1 MLKKTAKKNAFNN
14 KLMSLALATGITA
27 QAVPFTTNLLPS
39 ITQNVL
45 AHADDNQSENFSYTL
60 QTKDENGKVVVSDKI
75 TFTKN
80 DDGTYKV
87 TDEAG
92 LLKANT
98 SNVKID
104 DMMNIQLNNVV
115 DSTKELNWISQNG
128 QYKLADNHE
137 SATPDDQGNLTF
149 AVVKNTTNK
158 DNGGN
163 SDSTVPTTP
172 TDNKDHNQSGSDSSN
187 TTPTTPTDSKQ
198 DNQSGSDKSD
208 TIPAKPTDSNKD
220 NQSGSKENQEQS
232 VVYHLNL
239 VNDGKTVKTDTITFT
254 PKGDGSYTVKDDAGL
269 AITSAYT
276 PAKDS
281 QGALTFDLNSALNSG
296 LINWIND
303 GTWQLDGAQSVQTSG
318 QDVNYKVVKADG
330 NHQGD
335 PATSSTNI
343 VLNLVDS
350 ATNKVV
356 KTDTFTFTPTGEDGH
371 YLVTDT
377 AGLAPAIDYVAQKVD
392 GKYNFDL
399 NSVVSANILGNWVND
414 GTWTLDSNKQEGT
427 KGEDGSLNFY
437 VTHAKTDAGY
447 LQSFKEKYPSDK
459 YGIVNQNGSTF
470 TFVQFDPSTK
480 QVTYMGTIDMSQAD
494 PQATK
499 LNDGTTS
506 YTRTF
511 TRTIYGLFDGEKRQV
526 TGQSAEMTVTQHTTF
541 VGDNQPLKTNL
552 TYSKAKFDAYK
563 PTVVPNGYKLVKEV
577 DVPEM
582 NIDQNTPS
590 LSSAEQMSEY
600 QSVNT
605 DSDSGSN
612 SNSGT
617 PDSGNPSSD
626 SNSSTPDSGQTSS
639 GSTSTPGSDDSSSN
653 SGSSS
658 TPTKPDSGSD
668 SSSTPTKP
676 DSGNDSSS
684 TPTKPDSGSGSSSTP
699 TTPDSG
705 SGSTSTPTT
714 PDSGNDS
721 SSTPTTP
728 DSDNGSSSTPTTPA
742 KPDSD
747 NGPSSTPTTPSK
759 SDSGSDQN
767 SSASSST
774 PTNPSSDSSASSTPS
789 SNTSSAAPSSSAS
802 SNVSSGASSS
812 TSSHASSSTSSSASS
827 KASSNANSNTSSHAS
842 SATNSKASS
851 NTSSHATSGASSK
864 ANSNTSSASANSSVP
879 NSQNTTLPSE
889 TAAKFNSMPATTSSN
904 GTINPLAQTNARNN
918 GNQELALSMLG
929 GSLVIGGLGLGLLN
943 KRKEE

>member
-1 MLKKTAKKNAFNN
+1 MLQKTAKKNAFNN

-80 DDGTYKV
+80 DDGHYKV

-92 LLKANT
+92 LLNGHT

-104 DMMNIQLNNVV
+104 DMMNIQLNNLI

-163 SDSTVPTTP
+163 SDSTAPTTP

-187 TTPTTPTDSKQ
+187 TTTTTPTDNNKGN
-198 DNQSGSDKSD
+198 DQSGSDNSN
-208 TIPAKPTDSNKD
+208 TTPAKPTDNNKE
-220 NQSGSKENQEQS
+220 NQSGDKENQEQP

-303 GTWQLDGAQSVQTSG
+303 GTWQLDGAQSIQTSG
-318 QDVNYKVVKADG
+318 QDVNYKVVKADS

-335 PATSSTNI
+335 PATSPTNV

-399 NSVVSANILGNWVND
+399 NSVVSANILGSWVND

-577 DVPEM
+577 DVPKM

-605 DSDSGSN
+605 DSGSGSN

-639 GSTSTPGSDDSSSN
+639 GSSNTPGSGDSSSN
-653 SGSSS
+653 SGSSSTPTKPDSGSGSSS

-668 SSSTPTKP
+668 SSSTPT
-676 DSGNDSSS
+676 
-684 TPTKPDSGSGSSSTP
+684 TPDSGSGSSSTTP
-699 TTPDSG
+699 TKPDSG
-705 SGSTSTPTT
+705 S
-714 PDSGNDS
+714 DS

-728 DSDNGSSSTPTTPA
+728 TKPDSDSSSSSTPT
-742 KPDSD
+742 KPS
-747 NGPSSTPTTPSK
+747 
-759 SDSGSDQN
+759 SGSDQS

-774 PTNPSSDSSASSTPS
+774 PTNPSSGSSASSTPS
-789 SNTSSAAPSSSAS
+789 SNTSSVAPSSSAS

-827 KASSNANSNTSSHAS
+827 KAGSNTNSNASSHAS
-842 SATNSKASS
+842 SATNSNASAS
-851 NTSSHATSGASSK
+851 TSSHATSGASSK
-864 ANSNTSSASANSSVP
+864 ANSNASSASANSSAP
-879 NSQNTTLPSE
+879 NSQSTTLPSE
-889 TAAKFNSMPATTSSN
+889 AAAKFNSMPTTSSN

>member
-1 MLKKTAKKNAFNN
+1 MLQKTAKKNAFNN

-92 LLKANT
+92 LLKNNT

-104 DMMNIQLNNVV
+104 DMMNIQLNNLI

-163 SDSTVPTTP
+163 SDSTAPTTP
-172 TDNKDHNQSGSDSSN
+172 TDNKDHNQSGSDNSS
-187 TTPTTPTDSKQ
+187 TT
-198 DNQSGSDKSD
+198 
-208 TIPAKPTDSNKD
+208 PAKPTDNNKGND
-220 NQSGSKENQEQS
+220 QSSSKENQEQP

-303 GTWQLDGAQSVQTSG
+303 GTWQLDGSQSIQTSG

-335 PATSSTNI
+335 PATSSTNV

-350 ATNKVV
+350 ANNKVV

-494 PQATK
+494 QKATK

-511 TRTIYGLFDGEKRQV
+511 TRTIYGLFDGEKRQI
-526 TGQSAEMTVTQHTTF
+526 TAQSAEMTVTQHTTF

-577 DVPEM
+577 DIPEM

-605 DSDSGSN
+605 DSGSGSN

-617 PDSGNPSSD
+617 PGSGNPSSD
-626 SNSSTPDSGQTSS
+626 SSSSTPDSGHTSS
-639 GSTSTPGSDDSSSN
+639 GSASTPGSGDSSSD

-658 TPTKPDSGSD
+658 TPTKPDSGSGSSSTPTKPDSGNDSSSTPTTPDSGND

-684 TPTKPDSGSGSSSTP
+684 TPT
-699 TTPDSG
+699 
-705 SGSTSTPTT
+705 
-714 PDSGNDS
+714 
-721 SSTPTTP
+721 
-728 DSDNGSSSTPTTPA
+728 
-742 KPDSD
+742 
-747 NGPSSTPTTPSK
+747 TPSK
-759 SDSGSDQN
+759 PSSGSDQS

-774 PTNPSSDSSASSTPS
+774 PTNPSSGSSASSTPS

-802 SNVSSGASSS
+802 SNVSSGASNS
-812 TSSHASSSTSSSASS
+812 TSSHASSSTSSSVSS
-827 KASSNANSNTSSHAS
+827 KASSNTNSNTSSHAS
-842 SATNSKASS
+842 SATSSNASS
-851 NTSSHATSGASSK
+851 STSSHATSGASSK
-864 ANSNTSSASANSSVP
+864 VNSSASSASANSSAP
-879 NSQNTTLPSE
+879 NSQSTTLPSE
-889 TAAKFNSMPATTSSN
+889 AAAKFNSMPTTSSN

>member
-1 MLKKTAKKNAFNN
+1 MLQKTAKKNAFNN

-92 LLKANT
+92 LLKNNT

-104 DMMNIQLNNVV
+104 DMMNIQLNNLIN
-115 DSTKELNWISQNG
+115 STKELNWISQNG

-163 SDSTVPTTP
+163 SDSTAPTTP
-172 TDNKDHNQSGSDSSN
+172 TDHNQSGSDSSN
-187 TTPTTPTDSKQ
+187 TTP
-198 DNQSGSDKSD
+198 
-208 TIPAKPTDSNKD
+208 AKPTDNNKGND
-220 NQSGSKENQEQS
+220 QSDSKENQEQP

-303 GTWQLDGAQSVQTSG
+303 GTWQLDGSQSIQTSG

-335 PATSSTNI
+335 PATSSTNV

-350 ATNKVV
+350 ANNKVV

-526 TGQSAEMTVTQHTTF
+526 TAQSAEMTVTQHTTF

-552 TYSKAKFDAYK
+552 TYSQAKFDAYK

-577 DVPEM
+577 DIPEM

-605 DSDSGSN
+605 DSGSGSN

-639 GSTSTPGSDDSSSN
+639 GSSNTPGSGDSSSN

-658 TPTKPDSGSD
+658 TPTKPDSGS
-668 SSSTPTKP
+668 
-676 DSGNDSSS
+676 GSSS
-684 TPTKPDSGSGSSSTP
+684 TPTKPDSGSGSTSTP

-705 SGSTSTPTT
+705 SDSSSTPTT

-728 DSDNGSSSTPTTPA
+728 S
-742 KPDSD
+742 KPS
-747 NGPSSTPTTPSK
+747 
-759 SDSGSDQN
+759 SGSDQS

-774 PTNPSSDSSASSTPS
+774 PTNPSSGSSASSTPS

-802 SNVSSGASSS
+802 SNVSSGASNS
-812 TSSHASSSTSSSASS
+812 TSSHASSSTSSSVSS
-827 KASSNANSNTSSHAS
+827 KASSNTNSNTSSHAS
-842 SATNSKASS
+842 SATSSNASS
-851 NTSSHATSGASSK
+851 STSSHATSGASSK
-864 ANSNTSSASANSSVP
+864 VNSSASSASANSSAP
-879 NSQNTTLPSE
+879 NSQSTTLPSE
-889 TAAKFNSMPATTSSN
+889 AAAKFNSMPTTSSN

>member
-1 MLKKTAKKNAFNN
+1 MLQKTAKKNAFNN

-92 LLKANT
+92 LLKNNT

-104 DMMNIQLNNVV
+104 DMMNIQLNNLIN
-115 DSTKELNWISQNG
+115 STKELNWISQNG

-163 SDSTVPTTP
+163 SDSTAPTTP
-172 TDNKDHNQSGSDSSN
+172 TDHNQSGSDSSN
-187 TTPTTPTDSKQ
+187 TTP
-198 DNQSGSDKSD
+198 
-208 TIPAKPTDSNKD
+208 AKPTDNNKGND
-220 NQSGSKENQEQS
+220 QSDSKENQEQP

-303 GTWQLDGAQSVQTSG
+303 GTWQLDGSQSIQTSG

-335 PATSSTNI
+335 PATSSTNV

-350 ATNKVV
+350 ANNKVV

-526 TGQSAEMTVTQHTTF
+526 TAQSAEMTVTQHTTF

-552 TYSKAKFDAYK
+552 TYSQAKFDAYK

-577 DVPEM
+577 DIPEM

-605 DSDSGSN
+605 DSGSGSN

-617 PDSGNPSSD
+617 PGSGNPSSD
-626 SNSSTPDSGQTSS
+626 SSSSTPDSGHTSS
-639 GSTSTPGSDDSSSN
+639 GSASTPGSGDSSSD

-658 TPTKPDSGSD
+658 TPTKPDSGSGSSSTPTKPDSGNDSSSTPTTPDSGND

-684 TPTKPDSGSGSSSTP
+684 TPT
-699 TTPDSG
+699 
-705 SGSTSTPTT
+705 
-714 PDSGNDS
+714 
-721 SSTPTTP
+721 
-728 DSDNGSSSTPTTPA
+728 
-742 KPDSD
+742 
-747 NGPSSTPTTPSK
+747 TPSK
-759 SDSGSDQN
+759 PSSGSDQS

-774 PTNPSSDSSASSTPS
+774 PTNPSSGSSASSTPS

-802 SNVSSGASSS
+802 SNVSSGASNS
-812 TSSHASSSTSSSASS
+812 TSSHASSSTSSSVSS
-827 KASSNANSNTSSHAS
+827 KASSNTNSNTSSHAS
-842 SATNSKASS
+842 SATSSNASS
-851 NTSSHATSGASSK
+851 STSSHATSGASSK
-864 ANSNTSSASANSSVP
+864 VNSSASSASANSSAP
-879 NSQNTTLPSE
+879 NSQSTTLPSE
-889 TAAKFNSMPATTSSN
+889 AAAKFNSMPTTSSN

>member
-1 MLKKTAKKNAFNN
+1 MLQKTAKKNAFNN

-75 TFTKN
+75 TFVKN

-92 LLKANT
+92 LLKNNT

-104 DMMNIQLNNVV
+104 DMMNIQLNNLI

-163 SDSTVPTTP
+163 SDSTAPTTP
-172 TDNKDHNQSGSDSSN
+172 TDDHKDHNQSGSDSSN
-187 TTPTTPTDSKQ
+187 TTP
-198 DNQSGSDKSD
+198 
-208 TIPAKPTDSNKD
+208 AKPTDNNKGND
-220 NQSGSKENQEQS
+220 QSGSKENQEQS

-303 GTWQLDGAQSVQTSG
+303 GTWQLDGSQSIQTSG

-335 PATSSTNI
+335 PATSSTNV

-350 ATNKVV
+350 ANNKVV

-480 QVTYMGTIDMSQAD
+480 QVTYMGTIDMSQAN

-526 TGQSAEMTVTQHTTF
+526 TAQSAEMTVTQHTTF

-552 TYSKAKFDAYK
+552 TYSQAKFDAYK

-577 DVPEM
+577 DIPGM

-605 DSDSGSN
+605 DSGSGSN

-639 GSTSTPGSDDSSSN
+639 GSSNTPGSGDSSSN

-658 TPTKPDSGSD
+658 TPTKPDSGS
-668 SSSTPTKP
+668 
-676 DSGNDSSS
+676 
-684 TPTKPDSGSGSSSTP
+684 
-699 TTPDSG
+699 
-705 SGSTSTPTT
+705 GSTSTPTT
-714 PDSGNDS
+714 PDSGNDANSTPTTPDSGSDS

-728 DSDNGSSSTPTTPA
+728 TKPDSDSSSSSTPT
-742 KPDSD
+742 KPS
-747 NGPSSTPTTPSK
+747 
-759 SDSGSDQN
+759 SGSDQS

-774 PTNPSSDSSASSTPS
+774 PTNPSSGSSASSTPI

-802 SNVSSGASSS
+802 SNVSSGASNS

-827 KASSNANSNTSSHAS
+827 KAGSNTNSNASSHAS
-842 SATNSKASS
+842 SATNSNASAS
-851 NTSSHATSGASSK
+851 TSSHATSGASSK
-864 ANSNTSSASANSSVP
+864 ANSNASSASANSSAP
-879 NSQNTTLPSE
+879 NSQSTTLPSE
-889 TAAKFNSMPATTSSN
+889 AAAKFNSMPTTSSN

-929 GSLVIGGLGLGLLN
+929 GSIVIGGLGLGLLN

>member
-75 TFTKN
+75 TFVKN

-92 LLKANT
+92 LLKNNT

-104 DMMNIQLNNVV
+104 DMMNIQLNNLI

-163 SDSTVPTTP
+163 SDSTAPTTP
-172 TDNKDHNQSGSDSSN
+172 TDDHKDHNQSGSDSSN
-187 TTPTTPTDSKQ
+187 TTP
-198 DNQSGSDKSD
+198 
-208 TIPAKPTDSNKD
+208 AKPTDNNKGND
-220 NQSGSKENQEQS
+220 QSGSKENQEQS

-303 GTWQLDGAQSVQTSG
+303 GTWQLDGSQSIQTSG

-335 PATSSTNI
+335 PATSSTNV

-350 ATNKVV
+350 ANNKVV

-526 TGQSAEMTVTQHTTF
+526 TAQSVEMTVTQHTTF

-552 TYSKAKFDAYK
+552 TYSQAKFDAYK

-577 DVPEM
+577 DIPEM

-605 DSDSGSN
+605 DSGSGSN

-639 GSTSTPGSDDSSSN
+639 GSSNTPGSGDSSSN

-658 TPTKPDSGSD
+658 TPTKPDSGSG
-668 SSSTPTKP
+668 SSSTPTK
-676 DSGNDSSS
+676 
-684 TPTKPDSGSGSSSTP
+684 
-699 TTPDSG
+699 PDSG

-714 PDSGNDS
+714 PDSGNDANSTPTTPDSGSDS

-728 DSDNGSSSTPTTPA
+728 TKPDSDSSSSSTPT
-742 KPDSD
+742 KP
-747 NGPSSTPTTPSK
+747 N
-759 SDSGSDQN
+759 SGSDQS

-774 PTNPSSDSSASSTPS
+774 PTNPSSGSSASSTPS

-802 SNVSSGASSS
+802 SNVNSGASSLA
-812 TSSHASSSTSSSASS
+812 SSHASSSTGSSASS
-827 KASSNANSNTSSHAS
+827 KASSNTNSNTSSHAS
-842 SATNSKASS
+842 SATNSKTSA

-864 ANSNTSSASANSSVP
+864 VNSSASSASANSSAP
-879 NSQNTTLPSE
+879 NSQSTTLPSE
-889 TAAKFNSMPATTSSN
+889 AAAKFNSMPTTSSN

>member
-27 QAVPFTTNLLPS
+27 QAVSFTTQLLPS

-80 DDGTYKV
+80 DNGTYKV

-92 LLKANT
+92 LLKNNT

-104 DMMNIQLNNVV
+104 DMMNIQLNNLI

-149 AVVKNTTNK
+149 TVVKNTTNK

-163 SDSTVPTTP
+163 SDSTAPTTP
-172 TDNKDHNQSGSDSSN
+172 TDDNKDHNQSGSDSSN
-187 TTPTTPTDSKQ
+187 TTP
-198 DNQSGSDKSD
+198 
-208 TIPAKPTDSNKD
+208 AKPTDNNKGND
-220 NQSGSKENQEQS
+220 QSGSKENQEQS
-232 VVYHLNL
+232 VVYRLNL

-254 PKGDGSYTVKDDAGL
+254 PKSDGSYTVKDDAGL

-318 QDVNYKVVKADG
+318 QDVNYKVVKADS

-335 PATSSTNI
+335 PATSPTNV

-350 ATNKVV
+350 ANNKVV

-427 KGEDGSLNFY
+427 KGKDGSLNFY

-480 QVTYMGTIDMSQAD
+480 QVTYMGTIDMSQAN

-552 TYSKAKFDAYK
+552 TYSQAKFDAYK

-582 NIDQNTPS
+582 SVDQNTPS

-605 DSDSGSN
+605 DSGSGSN
-612 SNSGT
+612 SNSDT
-617 PDSGNPSSD
+617 PGSGNPSSD

-639 GSTSTPGSDDSSSN
+639 GSASTPGSGDASSD
-653 SGSSS
+653 SGSSSTPTKPDSGSGSTS

-668 SSSTPTKP
+668 SSSTPTTP
-676 DSGNDSSS
+676 DSGSGSNSTPT
-684 TPTKPDSGSGSSSTP
+684 TPTKPDSDSGSSSTP
-699 TTPDSG
+699 TTPS
-705 SGSTSTPTT
+705 
-714 PDSGNDS
+714 
-721 SSTPTTP
+721 
-728 DSDNGSSSTPTTPA
+728 
-742 KPDSD
+742 KP
-747 NGPSSTPTTPSK
+747 
-759 SDSGSDQN
+759 DSGSDQ
-767 SSASSST
+767 SSST
-774 PTNPSSDSSASSTPS
+774 SSSTSTNPSSGSSVSLTPS

-802 SNVSSGASSS
+802 SSVSSGVSSS
-812 TSSHASSSTSSSASS
+812 TSSHASSSTSSNASS

-864 ANSNTSSASANSSVP
+864 ANSNASSASANSSAP
-879 NSQNTTLPSE
+879 NSQSTTLPSE
-889 TAAKFNSMPATTSSN
+889 AAAKFNNMPATTSSN

-918 GNQELALSMLG
+918 DNQELALSMLG

>member
-27 QAVPFTTNLLPS
+27 QAVPFTTNFLPN

-60 QTKDENGKVVVSDKI
+60 QTKDESGKVVVSDKI

-92 LLKANT
+92 LLKPNT
-98 SNVKID
+98 NNVKID
-104 DMMNIQLNNVV
+104 DMMNIQLNNLI

-158 DNGGN
+158 DNGGS
-163 SDSTVPTTP
+163 SDSTAPTTP
-172 TDNKDHNQSGSDSSN
+172 TDDKDHNQSGSNSSN
-187 TTPTTPTDSKQ
+187 TTP
-198 DNQSGSDKSD
+198 
-208 TIPAKPTDSNKD
+208 AKPTDDNKGNDQSGSSSTTPTKPTD
-220 NQSGSKENQEQS
+220 NNKGNEQSGSKDNQEQS

-269 AITSAYT
+269 AITSDYT
-276 PAKDS
+276 PAKDAK
-281 QGALTFDLNSALNSG
+281 GVLTFDLNSALNSG

-335 PATSSTNI
+335 STNI
-343 VLNLVDS
+343 VLNLVNS

-377 AGLAPAIDYVAQKVD
+377 AGLAPAVNYVAQKVD
-392 GKYNFDL
+392 GKYNFDI
-399 NSVVSANILGNWVND
+399 NSVVSANTLGGWVND

-511 TRTIYGLFDGEKRQV
+511 TRTIYGLFDGEKRQI
-526 TGQSAEMTVTQHTTF
+526 TAQSAEMTVTQHTTF

-577 DVPEM
+577 DVPET

-605 DSDSGSN
+605 DSGSGST

-617 PDSGNPSSD
+617 PGSGNPSSD
-626 SNSSTPDSGQTSS
+626 SSSSTPDSGQTSS
-639 GSTSTPGSDDSSSN
+639 GSASTPGSGDSSSN

-658 TPTKPDSGSD
+658 TPTKPDSGSG
-668 SSSTPTKP
+668 SGSTPTTPTKP
-676 DSGNDSSS
+676 DSD
-684 TPTKPDSGSGSSSTP
+684 SGSSSTP
-699 TTPDSG
+699 TTPTKPDSG
-705 SGSTSTPTT
+705 SDLSATPTT
-714 PDSGNDS
+714 PTKPDSDSSS
-721 SSTPTTP
+721 SSTPT
-728 DSDNGSSSTPTTPA
+728 
-742 KPDSD
+742 KPS
-747 NGPSSTPTTPSK
+747 
-759 SDSGSDQN
+759 SGSDQS

-774 PTNPSSDSSASSTPS
+774 PTNPNSGSSASSTPS
-789 SNTSSAAPSSSAS
+789 SNTSSVAPSSSAS

-812 TSSHASSSTSSSASS
+812 ASSHASSSTSSSASS
-827 KASSNANSNTSSHAS
+827 KAGSNTNSNASSHAS
-842 SATNSKASS
+842 SATNSNASAS
-851 NTSSHATSGASSK
+851 TSSHATSGASSK
-864 ANSNTSSASANSSVP
+864 ANSNASSASANSSAP
-879 NSQNTTLPSE
+879 NSQSTTLPSE
-889 TAAKFNSMPATTSSN
+889 AAAKFNSMPTTSSN
-904 GTINPLAQTNARNN
+904 GTINPLAQTNAHNN

-929 GSLVIGGLGLGLLN
+929 GSIVIGSLGLGLLN

>member
-60 QTKDENGKVVVSDKI
+60 QTKDESGKVVVSDKI

-92 LLKANT
+92 LLKPNT
-98 SNVKID
+98 NNVKID
-104 DMMNIQLNNVV
+104 DMMNIQLNNLI

-158 DNGGN
+158 DNGGS
-163 SDSTVPTTP
+163 SDSTAPTTP
-172 TDNKDHNQSGSDSSN
+172 TDDKDHNQSGSDSSN
-187 TTPTTPTDSKQ
+187 TTP
-198 DNQSGSDKSD
+198 
-208 TIPAKPTDSNKD
+208 AKPTDDNKGNDQSGSSSTTPTKPTD
-220 NQSGSKENQEQS
+220 NNKGNEQSGSKDNQEQS

-269 AITSAYT
+269 AITSDYT
-276 PAKDS
+276 PAKDAK
-281 QGALTFDLNSALNSG
+281 GVLTFDLNSALNSG

-303 GTWQLDGAQSVQTSG
+303 GTWQLDGSQSIQTSG

-330 NHQGD
+330 NHQD
-335 PATSSTNI
+335 DSTNI
-343 VLNLVDS
+343 VLNLVNS
-350 ATNKVV
+350 ANNKVV

-377 AGLAPAIDYVAQKVD
+377 AGLAPAVNYVAQKVD
-392 GKYNFDL
+392 GKYNFDI
-399 NSVVSANILGNWVND
+399 NSIVSANTLGGWVND

-427 KGEDGSLNFY
+427 KGKDGSLNFY

-511 TRTIYGLFDGEKRQV
+511 TRTIYGLFDGEKRQI
-526 TGQSAEMTVTQHTTF
+526 TAQSAEMTVTQHTTF

-552 TYSKAKFDAYK
+552 TYSQAKFDAYK

-577 DVPEM
+577 DVPET
-582 NIDQNTPS
+582 NIDQSTPS

-605 DSDSGSN
+605 DSGSGSN

-617 PDSGNPSSD
+617 PGSGNPSSD
-626 SNSSTPDSGQTSS
+626 SSSSTPDSGQTSS
-639 GSTSTPGSDDSSSN
+639 GSSSTPGSGDSN

-658 TPTKPDSGSD
+658 TPTKPDSGSG

-676 DSGNDSSS
+676 DSGSSDSSS

-705 SGSTSTPTT
+705 SGSGSAPTTPTT
-714 PDSGNDS
+714 PDSGS
-721 SSTPTTP
+721 GSTSTPTKP
-728 DSDNGSSSTPTTPA
+728 DSDSGSSSTPTTPT
-742 KPDSD
+742 K
-747 NGPSSTPTTPSK
+747 PSSS
-759 SDSGSDQN
+759 SDQS

-774 PTNPSSDSSASSTPS
+774 PTNPSSGSSASSTPS

-802 SNVSSGASSS
+802 SNVNSGASSLA
-812 TSSHASSSTSSSASS
+812 SSHASSSTGSSASS
-827 KASSNANSNTSSHAS
+827 KASSNTNSNTSSHAS
-842 SATNSKASS
+842 SATNSKTSA

-864 ANSNTSSASANSSVP
+864 VNSSASSASANSSAP
-879 NSQNTTLPSE
+879 NSQSTTLPSE
-889 TAAKFNSMPATTSSN
+889 AAAKFNSMPTTSSN

-929 GSLVIGGLGLGLLN
+929 GSIVIGGLGLGLLN

>member
-27 QAVPFTTNLLPS
+27 QAVPFTTHLLPN

-45 AHADDNQSENFSYTL
+45 AHADDNQSEKFSYTL

-92 LLKANT
+92 LLKNNT

-104 DMMNIQLNNVV
+104 DMMNIQLNNLI

-163 SDSTVPTTP
+163 SDSTAPTTP
-172 TDNKDHNQSGSDSSN
+172 TDNNQSGSDSSN
-187 TTPTTPTDSKQ
+187 TTP
-198 DNQSGSDKSD
+198 
-208 TIPAKPTDSNKD
+208 AKPTDNNKGND
-220 NQSGSKENQEQS
+220 QSDSKENQEQS

-303 GTWQLDGAQSVQTSG
+303 GTWQLDGSQSIQTSG

-335 PATSSTNI
+335 PATSSTNV

-350 ATNKVV
+350 ANNKVV

-447 LQSFKEKYPSDK
+447 LQSFKERYPSDK

-526 TGQSAEMTVTQHTTF
+526 TAQSAEMTVTQHTTF

-552 TYSKAKFDAYK
+552 TYSQAKFDAYK

-577 DVPEM
+577 DIPEM

-605 DSDSGSN
+605 DSGSGSN

-639 GSTSTPGSDDSSSN
+639 GSSNTPGSGDSSSN
-653 SGSSS
+653 SS
-658 TPTKPDSGSD
+658 
-668 SSSTPTKP
+668 
-676 DSGNDSSS
+676 SSS

-699 TTPDSG
+699 TKPDSG

-714 PDSGNDS
+714 PDSGNDANSTPTTPDSGSDS

-728 DSDNGSSSTPTTPA
+728 TKPDSDSSSSSTPT
-742 KPDSD
+742 KPS
-747 NGPSSTPTTPSK
+747 
-759 SDSGSDQN
+759 SGSDQS

-774 PTNPSSDSSASSTPS
+774 PTNPSSGSSASSTPS

-802 SNVSSGASSS
+802 SNVNSGASSS
-812 TSSHASSSTSSSASS
+812 TSSHASSSTGSSASS
-827 KASSNANSNTSSHAS
+827 KASSNTNSNTSSHAS
-842 SATNSKASS
+842 SATSSNASS
-851 NTSSHATSGASSK
+851 STSSHATSGASSK
-864 ANSNTSSASANSSVP
+864 VNSSASSASANSSAP
-879 NSQNTTLPSE
+879 NSQSTTLPSE
-889 TAAKFNSMPATTSSN
+889 AAAKFNSMPTTSSN

>member
-1 MLKKTAKKNAFNN
+1 MLQKTAKKNAFNN

-92 LLKANT
+92 LLKNNT

-104 DMMNIQLNNVV
+104 DMMNIQLNNLI

-163 SDSTVPTTP
+163 SDSTAPTTP
-172 TDNKDHNQSGSDSSN
+172 TDNKDHNQSGSDNSS
-187 TTPTTPTDSKQ
+187 TT
-198 DNQSGSDKSD
+198 
-208 TIPAKPTDSNKD
+208 PAKPTDNNKGND
-220 NQSGSKENQEQS
+220 QSSSKENQEQP

-303 GTWQLDGAQSVQTSG
+303 GTWQLDGSQSIQTSG

-335 PATSSTNI
+335 PATSSTNV

-350 ATNKVV
+350 ANNKVV

-526 TGQSAEMTVTQHTTF
+526 TAQSAEMTVTQHTTF

-552 TYSKAKFDAYK
+552 TYSQAKFDAYK

-577 DVPEM
+577 DIPEM

-605 DSDSGSN
+605 DSGSGSN

-639 GSTSTPGSDDSSSN
+639 GSSNTPGSGDSSSN

-658 TPTKPDSGSD
+658 TPTKPDSGS
-668 SSSTPTKP
+668 
-676 DSGNDSSS
+676 GSSS
-684 TPTKPDSGSGSSSTP
+684 TPTKPDSGSGSTSTP

-705 SGSTSTPTT
+705 SDSSSTPTT

-728 DSDNGSSSTPTTPA
+728 TKPDSDSGSSSTPTTPT

-747 NGPSSTPTTPSK
+747 
-759 SDSGSDQN
+759 SDQ
-767 SSASSST
+767 SSNASFSI
-774 PTNPSSDSSASSTPS
+774 PTNPSSGSSASSTPS
-789 SNTSSAAPSSSAS
+789 SNASSAAPSSSAS
-802 SNVSSGASSS
+802 SNVNSGASSS
-812 TSSHASSSTSSSASS
+812 ASSHASSSTSSSVSS
-827 KASSNANSNTSSHAS
+827 KASSNTNSNTSSHAS
-842 SATNSKASS
+842 STTSSNASS
-851 NTSSHATSGASSK
+851 STSSHATSGASSK
-864 ANSNTSSASANSSVP
+864 VNSSASSASANSSAP
-879 NSQNTTLPSE
+879 NSQSTTLPSE
-889 TAAKFNSMPATTSSN
+889 AAAKFNSMPTTSSN

-929 GSLVIGGLGLGLLN
+929 GSIVIGGLGLGLLN

>member
-27 QAVPFTTNLLPS
+27 QAVPFTTHLLPN

-92 LLKANT
+92 LLKNNT

-104 DMMNIQLNNVV
+104 DMMNIQLNNLI

-163 SDSTVPTTP
+163 SDSTAHTTP
-172 TDNKDHNQSGSDSSN
+172 TDDNKDHNQSGSDSSN
-187 TTPTTPTDSKQ
+187 TTP
-198 DNQSGSDKSD
+198 
-208 TIPAKPTDSNKD
+208 AKPTDNNKGND
-220 NQSGSKENQEQS
+220 QSGSKENQEQS

-281 QGALTFDLNSALNSG
+281 QGALTFNLNSALNSG

-303 GTWQLDGAQSVQTSG
+303 GTWQLDGSQSIQASG

-335 PATSSTNI
+335 PATSPTNV

-350 ATNKVV
+350 ANNKVV

-377 AGLAPAIDYVAQKVD
+377 AGLAPAVDYVAQKVD
-392 GKYNFDL
+392 GKYNFNI
-399 NSVVSANILGNWVND
+399 NSVVSANTLGGWVND

-480 QVTYMGTIDMSQAD
+480 QVTYMGTIDMSQAN

-511 TRTIYGLFDGEKRQV
+511 TRTIYGLFDSEKRQV
-526 TGQSAEMTVTQHTTF
+526 TAQSTNMTVTQHTTF

-552 TYSKAKFDAYK
+552 TYSQAKFDAYK

-582 NIDQNTPS
+582 NIDQNTSS

-605 DSDSGSN
+605 DSGSGST
-612 SNSGT
+612 SSSGT
-617 PDSGNPSSD
+617 PDSGSPSSD
-626 SNSSTPDSGQTSS
+626 SSSSTPDNGQTSS
-639 GSTSTPGSDDSSSN
+639 GSSNSSSSSTPGSGDSSSD
-653 SGSSS
+653 SGSSSTPTKPDSGSDFSS

-676 DSGNDSSS
+676 DSGSGSSS
-684 TPTKPDSGSGSSSTP
+684 TPTKPDSSS
-699 TTPDSG
+699 
-705 SGSTSTPTT
+705 
-714 PDSGNDS
+714 DS
-721 SSTPTTP
+721 SSTPTSP
-728 DSDNGSSSTPTTPA
+728 VDPN
-742 KPDSD
+742 
-747 NGPSSTPTTPSK
+747 
-759 SDSGSDQN
+759 SGHN
-767 SSASSST
+767 SNASSST
-774 PTNPSSDSSASSTPS
+774 PTNPSSGSSASSTPS
-789 SNTSSAAPSSSAS
+789 SNTSSSAPSSNAS
-802 SNVSSGASSS
+802 SSVSSGASSS

-827 KASSNANSNTSSHAS
+827 KASSNTDSNTSSHAS
-842 SATNSKASS
+842 SATSS

-864 ANSNTSSASANSSVP
+864 ANSNTSSASANSSAP
-879 NSQNTTLPSE
+879 NSQSTTLPSE
-889 TAAKFNSMPATTSSN
+889 AAAKFNSMPTTSSN

-918 GNQELALSMLG
+918 GNQALALSMLG
-929 GSLVIGGLGLGLLN
+929 GSIVIGGLGLGLFN

>member
-27 QAVPFTTNLLPS
+27 QAVPFTTHLLPN

-92 LLKANT
+92 LLKNNT

-104 DMMNIQLNNVV
+104 DMMNIQLNNLI

-149 AVVKNTTNK
+149 VVVKNTTNK

-163 SDSTVPTTP
+163 SDSAAPTTP
-172 TDNKDHNQSGSDSSN
+172 TDDNKDHNQSGSDSSN
-187 TTPTTPTDSKQ
+187 TTP
-198 DNQSGSDKSD
+198 
-208 TIPAKPTDSNKD
+208 AKPTDNNKGND
-220 NQSGSKENQEQS
+220 QSGSKENQEQS

-281 QGALTFDLNSALNSG
+281 QGALTFNLNSALNSG

-303 GTWQLDGAQSVQTSG
+303 GTWQLDGSQSIQASG

-335 PATSSTNI
+335 PATSPTNV

-350 ATNKVV
+350 ANNKVV

-377 AGLAPAIDYVAQKVD
+377 AGLAPAVDYVAQKVD
-392 GKYNFDL
+392 GKYNFNI
-399 NSVVSANILGNWVND
+399 NSVVSANTLGGWVND

-480 QVTYMGTIDMSQAD
+480 QVTYMGTIDMSQAN

-511 TRTIYGLFDGEKRQV
+511 TRTIYGLFDGEKRQI
-526 TGQSAEMTVTQHTTF
+526 TAQSTNMTVTQHTTF

-552 TYSKAKFDAYK
+552 TYSQAKFDAYK

-582 NIDQNTPS
+582 SVDQNTPS

-600 QSVNT
+600 QSINT
-605 DSDSGSN
+605 DSSSGSG
-612 SNSGT
+612 SSAGT

-626 SNSSTPDSGQTSS
+626 SSSSTPDSGQTSS
-639 GSTSTPGSDDSSSN
+639 GSSNSGSSSTPGSGDSSSN

-658 TPTKPDSGSD
+658 TPTKPDSGSN
-668 SSSTPTKP
+668 SSSTPTTPTKP
-676 DSGNDSSS
+676 DSD
-684 TPTKPDSGSGSSSTP
+684 SGSSSTP
-699 TTPDSG
+699 T
-705 SGSTSTPTT
+705 
-714 PDSGNDS
+714 N
-721 SSTPTTP
+721 
-728 DSDNGSSSTPTTPA
+728 PA
-742 KPDSD
+742 KPDS
-747 NGPSSTPTTPSK
+747 
-759 SDSGSDQN
+759 GSDQ
-767 SSASSST
+767 SSNASSST
-774 PTNPSSDSSASSTPS
+774 PTNPSSGSSASSTPS
-789 SNTSSAAPSSSAS
+789 SDASSAAPSSNAS
-802 SNVSSGASSS
+802 SSVSSGASSS
-812 TSSHASSSTSSSASS
+812 TSSHASSATSSSASS
-827 KASSNANSNTSSHAS
+827 KASSNTNSNTSSHAS
-842 SATNSKASS
+842 SATNSNTSS
-851 NTSSHATSGASSK
+851 KTSGASSHATSGASSK
-864 ANSNTSSASANSSVP
+864 ANSNASSASANSSAT
-879 NSQNTTLPSE
+879 NSQSTTLPSE
-889 TAAKFNSMPATTSSN
+889 AAAKFNSMPTTSSN

-918 GNQELALSMLG
+918 GNQALALSMLG
-929 GSLVIGGLGLGLLN
+929 GSIVIGGLGLGLLN

>member
-1 MLKKTAKKNAFNN
+1 MLKKTAKRNAFNN

-60 QTKDENGKVVVSDKI
+60 QTKDESGKVVVSDKI

-92 LLKANT
+92 LLNGHT

-104 DMMNIQLNNVV
+104 DMMNIQLNNLI

-163 SDSTVPTTP
+163 SDSTAPTTP
-172 TDNKDHNQSGSDSSN
+172 TDDNKDHNQSGSDSSN
-187 TTPTTPTDSKQ
+187 TTP
-198 DNQSGSDKSD
+198 
-208 TIPAKPTDSNKD
+208 AKPTDNNKGND
-220 NQSGSKENQEQS
+220 QSGSKENQEQP

-303 GTWQLDGAQSVQTSG
+303 GTWQLDGAQSIQASG
-318 QDVNYKVVKADG
+318 QDINYKVVKADG

-335 PATSSTNI
+335 PATSPTNI

-356 KTDTFTFTPTGEDGH
+356 KTDTFTFTPMGEDGH
-371 YLVTDT
+371 YLVADT

-399 NSVVSANILGNWVND
+399 NSVISANTLGNWVND
-414 GTWTLDSNKQEGT
+414 GTWTLDSNKQEAT
-427 KGEDGSLNFY
+427 KGKDGSLNFY

-480 QVTYMGTIDMSQAD
+480 QVTYMGTIDMSQAN

-511 TRTIYGLFDGEKRQV
+511 TRTIYGLFDSEKRQV
-526 TGQSAEMTVTQHTTF
+526 TAQSTNMTVTQHTTF

-552 TYSKAKFDAYK
+552 TYSQAKFDAYK

-582 NIDQNTPS
+582 NIDQSTPS

-605 DSDSGSN
+605 DSGSGST

-639 GSTSTPGSDDSSSN
+639 GSASTPGSGDSSSD

-676 DSGNDSSS
+676 DSGSDSTSTPTKPDSGSDSSSTPTKPDSGSGSTS

-699 TTPDSG
+699 TTPDS
-705 SGSTSTPTT
+705 
-714 PDSGNDS
+714 DS
-721 SSTPTTP
+721 
-728 DSDNGSSSTPTTPA
+728 GSSSTPTTPA
-742 KPDSD
+742 KPDS
-747 NGPSSTPTTPSK
+747 
-759 SDSGSDQN
+759 GSDQN
-767 SSASSST
+767 SSASPST
-774 PTNPSSDSSASSTPS
+774 PTTPSSGSSASSAPS
-789 SNTSSAAPSSSAS
+789 SNTSSAAPSSNAS
-802 SNVSSGASSS
+802 SSVSSGASSS

-827 KASSNANSNTSSHAS
+827 KASSNTGSNTSSHAS
-842 SATNSKASS
+842 SATSS
-851 NTSSHATSGASSK
+851 NTSSHTTSGASSK
-864 ANSNTSSASANSSVP
+864 ANSNTSSASANSSAP
-879 NSQNTTLPSE
+879 NSQSTTLPSE
-889 TAAKFNSMPATTSSN
+889 AAAKFNSMPTTSSN

-918 GNQELALSMLG
+918 GNQALALSMLG
-929 GSLVIGGLGLGLLN
+929 GSIVIGGLGLGLLN

>member
-60 QTKDENGKVVVSDKI
+60 QTKDESGKVVVSDKI

-92 LLKANT
+92 LLNGNT

-104 DMMNIQLNNVV
+104 DMMNIQLNNLI

-163 SDSTVPTTP
+163 SDSTAPTTP
-172 TDNKDHNQSGSDSSN
+172 TDDNKDHNQSGSDSSN
-187 TTPTTPTDSKQ
+187 TTP
-198 DNQSGSDKSD
+198 
-208 TIPAKPTDSNKD
+208 AKPTDNNKGND
-220 NQSGSKENQEQS
+220 QSGSKENQEQS

-281 QGALTFDLNSALNSG
+281 QGALTFNLNSALNSG

-303 GTWQLDGAQSVQTSG
+303 GTWQLDGSQSVQTSG

-335 PATSSTNI
+335 PATSSTNV
-343 VLNLVDS
+343 VLNLVNS

-377 AGLAPAIDYVAQKVD
+377 AGLAPAVNYVAQKVD
-392 GKYNFDL
+392 GKYNFNI
-399 NSVVSANILGNWVND
+399 NSVVSANTLGGWVND

-480 QVTYMGTIDMSQAD
+480 QVTYMGTIDMSQAN

-511 TRTIYGLFDGEKRQV
+511 TRTIYGLFDSEKRQV
-526 TGQSAEMTVTQHTTF
+526 TAQSTNMTVTQHTTF

-552 TYSKAKFDAYK
+552 TYSQAKFDAYK

-582 NIDQNTPS
+582 SVDQNTPS
-590 LSSAEQMSEY
+590 LSNAEQMSEY

-605 DSDSGSN
+605 DSGSDSS

-639 GSTSTPGSDDSSSN
+639 GSASTPGSGDSSSD

-658 TPTKPDSGSD
+658 TPTTPDSGSG
-668 SSSTPTKP
+668 SSSTPTTP
-676 DSGNDSSS
+676 DSGSGSSS

-705 SGSTSTPTT
+705 S
-714 PDSGNDS
+714 DS

-728 DSDNGSSSTPTTPA
+728 TTPDSDSSSSSTPTNPA
-742 KPDSD
+742 KPDS
-747 NGPSSTPTTPSK
+747 
-759 SDSGSDQN
+759 GSDQ
-767 SSASSST
+767 SSNASSST
-774 PTNPSSDSSASSTPS
+774 PTNPSSGSSASSTPS
-789 SNTSSAAPSSSAS
+789 SDTSSAAPSSSAS
-802 SNVSSGASSS
+802 SSVSSGASSS
-812 TSSHASSSTSSSASS
+812 TSSHASSSTGSSASS
-827 KASSNANSNTSSHAS
+827 KASSNTNSNTSSHAS
-842 SATNSKASS
+842 SATNSKANS
-851 NTSSHATSGASSK
+851 NAYSHATSGASSK
-864 ANSNTSSASANSSVP
+864 ANSNASSASANSSAP
-879 NSQNTTLPSE
+879 NSQSTTLPSE
-889 TAAKFNSMPATTSSN
+889 AAAKFNSMPTTSSN

-918 GNQELALSMLG
+918 GNQALALSMLG
-929 GSLVIGGLGLGLLN
+929 GSIIIGGLGLGLLN

>member
-1 MLKKTAKKNAFNN
+1 MLKKTAKRNAFNN

-27 QAVPFTTNLLPS
+27 QAVPFTTHLLPN

-92 LLKANT
+92 LLKNNT

-104 DMMNIQLNNVV
+104 DMMNIQLNNLI

-163 SDSTVPTTP
+163 SDSTAPTTP
-172 TDNKDHNQSGSDSSN
+172 TDDHKDNNQSGS
-187 TTPTTPTDSKQ
+187 
-198 DNQSGSDKSD
+198 SD
-208 TIPAKPTDSNKD
+208 TTPAKPTDNNKGND
-220 NQSGSKENQEQS
+220 QSGNKENQDQS

-281 QGALTFDLNSALNSG
+281 QGALTFNLNSALNSG

-303 GTWQLDGAQSVQTSG
+303 GTWQLDGSQSIQASG

-335 PATSSTNI
+335 PATSPTNV

-350 ATNKVV
+350 ANNKVV
-356 KTDTFTFTPTGEDGH
+356 KTDTFTFTPTGEEGH

-377 AGLAPAIDYVAQKVD
+377 AGLAPAVDYVAQKVD
-392 GKYNFDL
+392 GKYNFNI
-399 NSVVSANILGNWVND
+399 NSVVSANTLGGWVND

-480 QVTYMGTIDMSQAD
+480 QVTYMGTIDMSQAN

-511 TRTIYGLFDGEKRQV
+511 TRTIYGLFDSEKRQV
-526 TGQSAEMTVTQHTTF
+526 TAQSTNMTVTQHTTF

-552 TYSKAKFDAYK
+552 IYSQAKFDAYK

-582 NIDQNTPS
+582 NIDQSTPS

-600 QSVNT
+600 QSVNA
-605 DSDSGSN
+605 DSDSGS
-612 SNSGT
+612 SSSSGT

-639 GSTSTPGSDDSSSN
+639 GSANSGSASTPGSGDSSSD

-668 SSSTPTKP
+668 SSSTPTTP
-676 DSGNDSSS
+676 DSGSGSSS
-684 TPTKPDSGSGSSSTP
+684 TPTKPDSGSDSSSTP

-705 SGSTSTPTT
+705 S
-714 PDSGNDS
+714 D
-721 SSTPTTP
+721 
-728 DSDNGSSSTPTTPA
+728 
-742 KPDSD
+742 
-747 NGPSSTPTTPSK
+747 
-759 SDSGSDQN
+759 
-767 SSASSST
+767 SSST
-774 PTNPSSDSSASSTPS
+774 PTNPVDPNSGQNSSASASSTPS
-789 SNTSSAAPSSSAS
+789 SNTNSAAPSSNAS
-802 SNVSSGASSS
+802 SSVSSGTSSS

-827 KASSNANSNTSSHAS
+827 KASSNTGSNTSSHAS
-842 SATNSKASS
+842 SATNSNTSS
-851 NTSSHATSGASSK
+851 KTSSHATSGANSK
-864 ANSNTSSASANSSVP
+864 ANSNVSSASANSSAP
-879 NSQNTTLPSE
+879 NSQSTTLPSE
-889 TAAKFNSMPATTSSN
+889 TAAKFNSMPTATSSN

-918 GNQELALSMLG
+918 GNQALALSMLG
-929 GSLVIGGLGLGLLN
+929 GSIVIGGLGLGLLN

>member
-27 QAVPFTTNLLPS
+27 QAVPFTTHLLPN

-92 LLKANT
+92 LLNNNT
-98 SNVKID
+98 NNVKID
-104 DMMNIQLNNVV
+104 DMMNIQLNNLI

-163 SDSTVPTTP
+163 SDSTAPTTP
-172 TDNKDHNQSGSDSSN
+172 TDDHKDNNQSGDHN
-187 TTPTTPTDSKQ
+187 
-198 DNQSGSDKSD
+198 SD
-208 TIPAKPTDSNKD
+208 TTPAKPTDTNKGND
-220 NQSGSKENQEQS
+220 QSGSKENQEQS

-269 AITSAYT
+269 AITSDYT
-276 PAKDS
+276 PSKDAK
-281 QGALTFDLNSALNSG
+281 GVLTFNLNSALNSG

-303 GTWQLDGAQSVQTSG
+303 GTWQLDGSQSIQASG

-335 PATSSTNI
+335 PATSPTNV

-350 ATNKVV
+350 ANNKVV

-377 AGLAPAIDYVAQKVD
+377 AGLAPAVDYVAQKVD
-392 GKYNFDL
+392 GKYNFNI
-399 NSVVSANILGNWVND
+399 NSVVSANTLGGWVND

-480 QVTYMGTIDMSQAD
+480 QVTYMGTIDMSQAN

-526 TGQSAEMTVTQHTTF
+526 TAQSTNMTVTQHTTF

-552 TYSKAKFDAYK
+552 TYSQAKFDAYK

-582 NIDQNTPS
+582 SVDQNTPS

-600 QSVNT
+600 QSIST
-605 DSDSGSN
+605 DSGSGST
-612 SNSGT
+612 SN
-617 PDSGNPSSD
+617 SGNPSSD
-626 SNSSTPDSGQTSS
+626 SSSSTPDSGQTSS
-639 GSTSTPGSDDSSSN
+639 GSSN
-653 SGSSS
+653 TGSSS
-658 TPTKPDSGSD
+658 TPGSGD
-668 SSSTPTKP
+668 SSS
-676 DSGNDSSS
+676 DSGSSS

-705 SGSTSTPTT
+705 SGS
-714 PDSGNDS
+714 
-721 SSTPTTP
+721 
-728 DSDNGSSSTPTTPA
+728 SSTPTTPA

-747 NGPSSTPTTPSK
+747 SGSSSTPTTPTTPDSDSSSSSTPTNPAK
-759 SDSGSDQN
+759 PDSGSDQ
-767 SSASSST
+767 SSNASSST
-774 PTNPSSDSSASSTPS
+774 PTNPSSGSSASSTPS
-789 SNTSSAAPSSSAS
+789 SDTSSAAPSSSAS
-802 SNVSSGASSS
+802 SSVSSGASSS
-812 TSSHASSSTSSSASS
+812 TSSHASSSTGSSASS
-827 KASSNANSNTSSHAS
+827 KASSNTNSNTSSHAS
-842 SATNSKASS
+842 SATNSKANS
-851 NTSSHATSGASSK
+851 NASSHATSGASSK
-864 ANSNTSSASANSSVP
+864 ANSSASSASANSSAT
-879 NSQNTTLPSE
+879 NSQSTTLPSE
-889 TAAKFNSMPATTSSN
+889 AAAKFNSMPTTSSN

-918 GNQELALSMLG
+918 GNQALALSMLG
-929 GSLVIGGLGLGLLN
+929 GSIVIGGLGLGLLN

>member
-1 MLKKTAKKNAFNN
+1 MYNDLSYKILNKEGKAYMLKKTAKKNAFNN

-27 QAVPFTTNLLPS
+27 QAVPFTTHLLPS

-92 LLKANT
+92 LLNGNT

-104 DMMNIQLNNVV
+104 DMMNIQLNNLV

-128 QYKLADNHE
+128 QYKLANNHE
-137 SATPDDQGNLTF
+137 TATPDDQGNLTF

-163 SDSTVPTTP
+163 SDSTAPTTP
-172 TDNKDHNQSGSDSSN
+172 TDDNKDHNQSGSNNSR
-187 TTPTTPTDSKQ
+187 PTTPTD
-198 DNQSGSDKSD
+198 
-208 TIPAKPTDSNKD
+208 TNKD
-220 NQSGSKENQEQS
+220 NDRSGSKENQEQS

-303 GTWQLDGAQSVQTSG
+303 GTWQLDGFQSIQTSG

-335 PATSSTNI
+335 PATSSTNV
-343 VLNLVDS
+343 VLNLVNS

-356 KTDTFTFTPTGEDGH
+356 KTDTFTFTPTGEEGH

-399 NSVVSANILGNWVND
+399 NSVISANTLGGWVND

-480 QVTYMGTIDMSQAD
+480 QVTYMGTIDMSQAN

-526 TGQSAEMTVTQHTTF
+526 TAQSANMTVTQRTTF

-552 TYSKAKFDAYK
+552 TYSQAKFDAYK

-577 DVPEM
+577 DVSEM
-582 NIDQNTPS
+582 NIDQSTPS

-600 QSVNT
+600 QSVNA
-605 DSDSGSN
+605 DSDSGS
-612 SNSGT
+612 SSSSGT

-626 SNSSTPDSGQTSS
+626 SNSSTPDSSQASS
-639 GSTSTPGSDDSSSN
+639 GSANSSSSSTPGSGDSSS
-653 SGSSS
+653 
-658 TPTKPDSGSD
+658 DSG
-668 SSSTPTKP
+668 
-676 DSGNDSSS
+676 SSS

-699 TTPDSG
+699 ITPDSG
-705 SGSTSTPTT
+705 SGS
-714 PDSGNDS
+714 
-721 SSTPTTP
+721 SSTPTKP
-728 DSDNGSSSTPTTPA
+728 DSGSGSSSTSTKPDSGSGSSSTPATP
-742 KPDSD
+742 
-747 NGPSSTPTTPSK
+747 
-759 SDSGSDQN
+759 DSGSDQN
-767 SSASSST
+767 SSASPSTPTKPDSGSDQNSSASPST
-774 PTNPSSDSSASSTPS
+774 PTNPSSGSSASSTPS
-789 SNTSSAAPSSSAS
+789 SNTSSAAPSSNAS
-802 SNVSSGASSS
+802 SSVSSGTSSS

-827 KASSNANSNTSSHAS
+827 QASSNTGSNTSSHAS
-842 SATNSKASS
+842 SATNS
-851 NTSSHATSGASSK
+851 NTSSKTSNHATSGASSK
-864 ANSNTSSASANSSVP
+864 ANSNVSSASANSSAP
-879 NSQNTTLPSE
+879 NSQSTTLPSE
-889 TAAKFNSMPATTSSN
+889 AAAKFNSMPTTSSN

-918 GNQELALSMLG
+918 GNQALALSMLG
-929 GSLVIGGLGLGLLN
+929 GSIIIGGLGLGLLS

>member
-1 MLKKTAKKNAFNN
+1 MLQKTAKKNAFNN

-27 QAVPFTTNLLPS
+27 QAVPFTTHLLPN

-92 LLKANT
+92 LLKNNT

-104 DMMNIQLNNVV
+104 DMMNIQLNNLI

-163 SDSTVPTTP
+163 SDSTAPTTP
-172 TDNKDHNQSGSDSSN
+172 TDDNKDHNQSGSDSSN
-187 TTPTTPTDSKQ
+187 TTP
-198 DNQSGSDKSD
+198 
-208 TIPAKPTDSNKD
+208 AKPTDNNKD
-220 NQSGSKENQEQS
+220 NDQSGSKENQEQS

-269 AITSAYT
+269 AITSDYT
-276 PAKDS
+276 PSKDDK
-281 QGALTFDLNSALNSG
+281 GVLTFDLNNALNSG

-318 QDVNYKVVKADG
+318 QDVNYKVVKADS

-335 PATSSTNI
+335 PATSPTNV

-350 ATNKVV
+350 ANNKVV
-356 KTDTFTFTPTGEDGH
+356 KTDTFTFTPMGEDGH

-377 AGLAPAIDYVAQKVD
+377 AGLAPAVDYVAQKVD
-392 GKYNFDL
+392 GKYNFDI
-399 NSVVSANILGNWVND
+399 NSVVSANTLGGWVND

-480 QVTYMGTIDMSQAD
+480 QVTYMGTIDMSQAN

-511 TRTIYGLFDGEKRQV
+511 TRTIYGLFDGEKRQI
-526 TGQSAEMTVTQHTTF
+526 TAQSANMTVTQHTTF

-552 TYSKAKFDAYK
+552 TYSQAKFDAYK

-582 NIDQNTPS
+582 SVDQNTPS

-605 DSDSGSN
+605 DSGSGAGSN
-612 SNSGT
+612 AGT

-626 SNSSTPDSGQTSS
+626 SHSSTPDSDQTSS
-639 GSTSTPGSDDSSSN
+639 GSSNSGSSSTPGSGDSSSDSGSSSTPTKPDSG

-676 DSGNDSSS
+676 DSGS
-684 TPTKPDSGSGSSSTP
+684 
-699 TTPDSG
+699 
-705 SGSTSTPTT
+705 
-714 PDSGNDS
+714 DS
-721 SSTPTTP
+721 SSTPTT
-728 DSDNGSSSTPTTPA
+728 
-742 KPDSD
+742 
-747 NGPSSTPTTPSK
+747 

-767 SSASSST
+767 SSASPSTPTKPDSGSDQNSSASPSTPTKPDSGSDQSSSASSST
-774 PTNPSSDSSASSTPS
+774 PTAPSSGSSSPSTPS
-789 SNTSSAAPSSSAS
+789 SNTSSAAPSSNAS
-802 SNVSSGASSS
+802 SSVSSGASSS
-812 TSSHASSSTSSSASS
+812 TSSHASSSTSSSTSS
-827 KASSNANSNTSSHAS
+827 HVSSNTNSNTSSHAL
-842 SATNSKASS
+842 SATSS

-864 ANSNTSSASANSSVP
+864 ANSNTSSASANSSAP
-879 NSQNTTLPSE
+879 NSQSTTLPSE
-889 TAAKFNSMPATTSSN
+889 AAAKFNSMPTTSSN

-918 GNQELALSMLG
+918 GNQALALSMLG

>member
-45 AHADDNQSENFSYTL
+45 AHADDNQSETFSYNL
-60 QTKDENGKVVVSDKI
+60 QTKDENGKVVASDKI

-92 LLKANT
+92 LLNGNT

-104 DMMNIQLNNVV
+104 DMMNIQLNNLV

-128 QYKLADNHE
+128 QYKLANNHE
-137 SATPDDQGNLTF
+137 TATPDDQGNLTF

-163 SDSTVPTTP
+163 SDSTAPTTP

-187 TTPTTPTDSKQ
+187 TTPTTPTD
-198 DNQSGSDKSD
+198 
-208 TIPAKPTDSNKD
+208 TNKGND
-220 NQSGSKENQEQS
+220 QSGSKENQEQS

-269 AITSAYT
+269 AITSDYT
-276 PAKDS
+276 PSKDNK
-281 QGALTFDLNSALNSG
+281 GVLTFDLNSALNSG

-303 GTWQLDGAQSVQTSG
+303 GTWQLDGAQSIQASG
-318 QDVNYKVVKADG
+318 QDVNYKVVKADS

-335 PATSSTNI
+335 PATSPTNV

-350 ATNKVV
+350 ANNKVV
-356 KTDTFTFTPTGEDGH
+356 KTDTFTFTPTGEEGH

-377 AGLAPAIDYVAQKVD
+377 AGLAPAVDYVAQKVD
-392 GKYNFDL
+392 GKYNFNI
-399 NSVVSANILGNWVND
+399 NSVVSANTLGGWVND

-480 QVTYMGTIDMSQAD
+480 QVTYMGTIDMSQAN

-526 TGQSAEMTVTQHTTF
+526 TAQSANMTVTQHTTF

-552 TYSKAKFDAYK
+552 TYSQAKFDAYK

-577 DVPEM
+577 DIPEM

-605 DSDSGSN
+605 DSGSDSS

-639 GSTSTPGSDDSSSN
+639 GSANTPGSGDSSSD

-658 TPTKPDSGSD
+658 TPTKPDSGSE
-668 SSSTPTKP
+668 ST
-676 DSGNDSSS
+676 
-684 TPTKPDSGSGSSSTP
+684 STP

-705 SGSTSTPTT
+705 SGSTSTPIT
-714 PDSGNDS
+714 PDSGSDS
-721 SSTPTTP
+721 TSTPTTP
-728 DSDNGSSSTPTTPA
+728 DSGSNSSSTPTTPA

-747 NGPSSTPTTPSK
+747 SGSSSTPTTPTK
-759 SDSGSDQN
+759 PDSGSDQS

-774 PTNPSSDSSASSTPS
+774 PTNPSSGSSASSTPS
-789 SNTSSAAPSSSAS
+789 SNTNSATPSSSAS

-812 TSSHASSSTSSSASS
+812 TSSHASSSTNSSASS
-827 KASSNANSNTSSHAS
+827 KGSSNTNSNTSSHAS
-842 SATNSKASS
+842 SATNSKANS

-864 ANSNTSSASANSSVP
+864 ANSNTSSASANSSAP
-879 NSQNTTLPSE
+879 NSQSTTLPSE
-889 TAAKFNSMPATTSSN
+889 AAAKFNSMPTTSSN

-918 GNQELALSMLG
+918 GNQALALSMLG
-929 GSLVIGGLGLGLLN
+929 GSIIIGGLGLGLFN

>member
-1 MLKKTAKKNAFNN
+1 MLQKTAKKNAFNN

-80 DDGTYKV
+80 DDGHYKV

-92 LLKANT
+92 LLNGHT

-104 DMMNIQLNNVV
+104 DMMNIQLNNLI

-163 SDSTVPTTP
+163 SDSTAPTTP
-172 TDNKDHNQSGSDSSN
+172 TDHNQSGSDSSN
-187 TTPTTPTDSKQ
+187 TTP
-198 DNQSGSDKSD
+198 
-208 TIPAKPTDSNKD
+208 AKPTDNNKGND
-220 NQSGSKENQEQS
+220 QSDSKENQEQS

-303 GTWQLDGAQSVQTSG
+303 GTWQLDGSQSIQTSG

-335 PATSSTNI
+335 PATSSTNV

-350 ATNKVV
+350 ANNKVV

-392 GKYNFDL
+392 GKYNFNI
-399 NSVVSANILGNWVND
+399 NSVVSANILGSWVND

-605 DSDSGSN
+605 DSGSGSN
-612 SNSGT
+612 SNSGK

-639 GSTSTPGSDDSSSN
+639 GSSNIPGSGDSSSN
-653 SGSSS
+653 SGSSSTPTKPDSGSGSSS

-676 DSGNDSSS
+676 DSGSGSTSTPTTPDSGSGSSS
-684 TPTKPDSGSGSSSTP
+684 TPTKPDSGSDSS
-699 TTPDSG
+699 
-705 SGSTSTPTT
+705 STPTT

-721 SSTPTTP
+721 SSTPTA
-728 DSDNGSSSTPTTPA
+728 PT

-747 NGPSSTPTTPSK
+747 SSSNSTPTKPS
-759 SDSGSDQN
+759 SGSDQS

-774 PTNPSSDSSASSTPS
+774 PTTPSSGSSASSTPS
-789 SNTSSAAPSSSAS
+789 
-802 SNVSSGASSS
+802 
-812 TSSHASSSTSSSASS
+812 
-827 KASSNANSNTSSHAS
+827 
-842 SATNSKASS
+842 SKASS
-851 NTSSHATSGASSK
+851 NTSSHATSGANSK
-864 ANSNTSSASANSSVP
+864 ANSNASSASANSSAP
-879 NSQNTTLPSE
+879 NSQSTTLPSE
-889 TAAKFNSMPATTSSN
+889 AAAKFNSMPATTSSN

-918 GNQELALSMLG
+918 GHQELALSMLG
-929 GSLVIGGLGLGLLN
+929 GSLVIGGLGLGLLS

>member
-45 AHADDNQSENFSYTL
+45 AHADDTQSETFSYTL

-92 LLKANT
+92 LLKNNT

-104 DMMNIQLNNVV
+104 DMMNIQLNNLI

-137 SATPDDQGNLTF
+137 SATPDDQGHLTF

-163 SDSTVPTTP
+163 SDSTAPTTP
-172 TDNKDHNQSGSDSSN
+172 TDDKDHNQSSSDNNN
-187 TTPTTPTDSKQ
+187 TTPAKPTDNNQ

-208 TIPAKPTDSNKD
+208 TTPAKPTDSNKD
-220 NQSGSKENQEQS
+220 NQSGSKGNQEQS

-281 QGALTFDLNSALNSG
+281 QGVLTFDLNSALNSG

-318 QDVNYKVVKADG
+318 QDVNYKVVKADS

-335 PATSSTNI
+335 PATSPTNV
-343 VLNLVDS
+343 VLNLVNS

-356 KTDTFTFTPTGEDGH
+356 KTDTFTFTPTSEEGH

-392 GKYNFDL
+392 GKYNFNI
-399 NSVVSANILGNWVND
+399 NSVVSANILGSWVND

-447 LQSFKEKYPSDK
+447 LESFKEKYPSDK

-480 QVTYMGTIDMSQAD
+480 QVTYMSTIDMSQAD

-605 DSDSGSN
+605 DSGSGSN

-639 GSTSTPGSDDSSSN
+639 GSASTPGSGDSSSN

-658 TPTKPDSGSD
+658 TPTKPDSGS
-668 SSSTPTKP
+668 
-676 DSGNDSSS
+676 GSSS

-705 SGSTSTPTT
+705 SGSGSTPTK
-714 PDSGNDS
+714 PDSGSDS

-728 DSDNGSSSTPTTPA
+728 DSGSGSSSTPTTPT

-747 NGPSSTPTTPSK
+747 SGSSSTPTTPTK
-759 SDSGSDQN
+759 PDSDSDQ
-767 SSASSST
+767 SSNASSSI
-774 PTNPSSDSSASSTPS
+774 PTNPSSGSSASSTPS
-789 SNTSSAAPSSSAS
+789 SNASSAAPSSSAS

-827 KASSNANSNTSSHAS
+827 KGSSNTNSNTSSHAS
-842 SATNSKASS
+842 SATNSNTSS
-851 NTSSHATSGASSK
+851 STSSHATSGANSK
-864 ANSNTSSASANSSVP
+864 ANSNASSASANSSAP
-879 NSQNTTLPSE
+879 NSQSTTLPSE
-889 TAAKFNSMPATTSSN
+889 AAAKFNNIPTTTSSN
-904 GTINPLAQTNARNN
+904 GTINPLAQTNARNK

-929 GSLVIGGLGLGLLN
+929 GSIVIGGLGLGLLN

>member
-45 AHADDNQSENFSYTL
+45 AHADDNQSETFSYTL

-92 LLKANT
+92 LLKNNT

-104 DMMNIQLNNVV
+104 DMMNIQLNNLI

-163 SDSTVPTTP
+163 SDSTAPTTP

-208 TIPAKPTDSNKD
+208 TTPAKPTDSNKD
-220 NQSGSKENQEQS
+220 NQSGSKENQEQP

-269 AITSAYT
+269 AITSDYT
-276 PAKDS
+276 PSKNE
-281 QGALTFDLNSALNSG
+281 QGVLTFDLNSALNSG

-318 QDVNYKVVKADG
+318 QDVNYKVVKADS

-335 PATSSTNI
+335 PATSPTNV
-343 VLNLVDS
+343 VLNLVNS

-356 KTDTFTFTPTGEDGH
+356 KTDTFTFTPTSEEGH

-392 GKYNFDL
+392 GKYNFNI
-399 NSVVSANILGNWVND
+399 NSVVSANILGSWVND

-480 QVTYMGTIDMSQAD
+480 QVTYMGTIDMSQVD

-577 DVPEM
+577 DVPEI

-605 DSDSGSN
+605 DSGSGSN

-626 SNSSTPDSGQTSS
+626 SNSSTPDNGQTSS
-639 GSTSTPGSDDSSSN
+639 GSTSTPGSGNASS
-653 SGSSS
+653 
-658 TPTKPDSGSD
+658 DSG

-684 TPTKPDSGSGSSSTP
+684 TPTKPDSGNDASSTPTKPDSGSGSSSTP
-699 TTPDSG
+699 TKPDSD

-714 PDSGNDS
+714 PAK
-721 SSTPTTP
+721 P
-728 DSDNGSSSTPTTPA
+728 DSDNGSSSTPTTPS
-742 KPDSD
+742 KP
-747 NGPSSTPTTPSK
+747 
-759 SDSGSDQN
+759 DSGSDQN

-774 PTNPSSDSSASSTPS
+774 PTNPSSGSSASSTPS
-789 SNTSSAAPSSSAS
+789 SNTSSAAPSSNAS

-812 TSSHASSSTSSSASS
+812 TSSHASSATSSSASS

-842 SATNSKASS
+842 SATNSKANS

-864 ANSNTSSASANSSVP
+864 ANSNASSASANSSAP
-879 NSQNTTLPSE
+879 NSQSTTLPSE
-889 TAAKFNSMPATTSSN
+889 AAAKFNSMPATTSSN